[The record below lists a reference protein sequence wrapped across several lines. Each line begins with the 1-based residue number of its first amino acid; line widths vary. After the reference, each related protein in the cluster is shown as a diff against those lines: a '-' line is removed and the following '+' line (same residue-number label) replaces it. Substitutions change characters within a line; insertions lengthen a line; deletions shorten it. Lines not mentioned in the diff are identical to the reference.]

1 MEYAKKLALV
11 DPRLLNQQQQQHVEY
26 KEIQKAADV
35 QAKTGLSLEMRRIL
49 DDDTLSDDIKCKLY
63 RQALDRYLRVSDS
76 IPEQTI
82 NPIVQPVRK
91 RASPRKRMRS
101 SRKTWLQY

>member
-11 DPRLLNQQQQQHVEY
+11 DPRFVSQQQQHVEF
-26 KEIQKAADV
+26 KEIQKAADI

-49 DDDTLSDDIKCKLY
+49 DDDTLSDDVKCKLY

-76 IPEQTI
+76 IPEPIIKPII
-82 NPIVQPVRK
+82 NK
-91 RASPRKRMRS
+91 RRTPRKRL
-101 SRKTWLQY
+101 RKSWLQY